1 MSIIK
6 YAAGIP
12 AVGAV
17 IASLY
22 GALQYV
28 NNLQN
33 TTESNKQTIVE
44 LKMEDKTINKDLA
57 NQVEKLVIRLKAV
70 ENLYK
75 QGSERMLIEM
85 TAMAGEIAENRAK
98 ANTLRDQS
106 FKTASE
112 AELQALENSYYKL
125 QDEIRQFKYDLKEI
139 ERKITDGGY

>member
-1 MSIIK
+1 
-6 YAAGIP
+6 
-12 AVGAV
+12 
-17 IASLY
+17 
-22 GALQYV
+22 
-28 NNLQN
+28 
-33 TTESNKQTIVE
+33 
-44 LKMEDKTINKDLA
+44 MEDKTINKDIA

>member
-1 MSIIK
+1 MSVLK

-22 GALQYV
+22 GGLQYV

-33 TTESNKQTIVE
+33 TIESNKETIVE
-44 LKMEDKTINKDLA
+44 LKMADKSIDKDIS
-57 NQVEKLVIRLKAV
+57 NHVEKLVIRLKAV

-85 TAMAGEIAENRAK
+85 TNIAGEVAGVRAQTD
-98 ANTLRDQS
+98 TLRDQS
-106 FKTASE
+106 HKTASG
-112 AELQALENSYYKL
+112 AEVQALENSYYKL
-125 QDEIRQFKYDLKEI
+125 QDELRQFKYDLKEI